1 MHCAMRGVIT
11 MRYWWQGGSAVL
23 VLGVAIGLAVGLNV
37 RGLWPNVPLH
47 ATATHS
53 SERFAIATGPVDAS
67 VEAIYVLDYLTGE
80 LGAAVINNQLG
91 RFMSV
96 FSYNIAGD
104 FNVTDVKNPKFLM
117 VTGLAD
123 VPRGYG
129 RNIQTR
135 SVVYIAE
142 ASSGQVAAY
151 AIPWTQTYQS
161 ARKPQTGSFLPID
174 KINFRTAPIRD

>member
-1 MHCAMRGVIT
+1 MQGVIT
-11 MRYWWQGGSAVL
+11 MRYWWQSRSAVL
-23 VLGVAIGLAVGLNV
+23 VLGIAIGLVVGLNV

-47 ATATHS
+47 ATATHG
-53 SERFAIATGPVDAS
+53 SERFAIATGPVDGS
-67 VEAIYVLDYLTGE
+67 VEAIYVLDYLTGD
-80 LGAAVINNQLG
+80 LRAVVINNLLG
-91 RFMSV
+91 RFNAF

-104 FNVTDVKNPKFLM
+104 FNVTDAKNPKFLM

-142 ASSGQVAAY
+142 VSSGQVAAY
-151 AIPWTQTYQS
+151 AIPWNQTIQS
-161 ARKPQTGSFLPID
+161 ARQVQTGSFLPID
-174 KINFRTAPIRD
+174 KMNFRTAPIRD